1 VNKISHTQRQ
11 FKIYL
16 SVYSLS
22 SPLNKSL
29 SLGFQINYFLNK
41 HRRMQATYCRIF
53 TTIGLS
59 VFSITAFAQERR
71 TISGTVRDGKNGEL
85 VIGATIKVE
94 EDPTINITANE
105 YGFYSLSLPQGNYT
119 IAVAYGGYENYRQT
133 VQLDQNVKLDLILSQ
148 EKERTAQI
156 DEVII
161 SAVKK
166 DKNLT
171 SAQMGTET
179 LSIKSIEKLPVL
191 FGEKDVL
198 KTIQLL
204 PGIKSNGEGS
214 SGFSVRGGATDQNLI
229 LLDEAPVYNAS
240 HLLGFFSTF
249 NSDALKD
256 ASIIKG
262 NSPAQYGGRLSSV
275 MDVKMK
281 DGNNK
286 DYNVNGGIGLI
297 SSRLSVEGPIQKEKS
312 SFIVSGRRTYA
323 DVFLKATD
331 DFKDSKL
338 YFYDLNLKANYQINE
353 NNRLYMS
360 GYFGRDVLGLGNTF
374 STDWGNTTATLR
386 WNSIINSKLFSNTS
400 FIYSNYDYKVSLT
413 SNDNTFGL
421 DSQIQDWNLKQD
433 FSWFAGNKHSVRF
446 GLQSIY
452 HTITPSSASGTS
464 VSSFPRNSRYSWEN
478 ALYINDDFK
487 ATEKLTVNYGLRLS
501 MFSVLGGDTFNTYD
515 NGVLT
520 DSRFLE
526 KGKFGKTYVNLEPR
540 ITANYRINEV
550 SSIKGGYARN
560 TQNLHLLSNS
570 SSGNPTDQWIGSSYS
585 VKPEIADQISA
596 GYSRNFN
603 NNNYE
608 INAEVYYKTMQN
620 QIDFKNGAEI
630 TFDAAADVEGE
641 LLFGKGRAYGLEVI
655 AKKKS
660 GKLTGWISYTLSK
673 TERKINGINDNNW
686 YNARQDKTHDLSVV
700 ATYELNQKWSFSGLF
715 VYSTGNAVTFPTG
728 KYDLLGQTIFQY
740 SKRNADRMPAY
751 HRMDLSATYEPNK
764 NKRWKS
770 SWSFGIYNV
779 YGRENAYTI
788 AFEDNPDNPGTTR
801 AMQTSLF
808 KFVPNITYNFKF

>member
-1 VNKISHTQRQ
+1 MIQKT
-11 FKIYL
+11 YL
-16 SVYSLS
+16 
-22 SPLNKSL
+22 KT
-29 SLGFQINYFLNK
+29 
-41 HRRMQATYCRIF
+41 A
-53 TTIGLS
+53 TTIAA
-59 VFSITAFAQERR
+59 VCFSSIVFAQEKYS
-71 TISGTVRDGKNGEL
+71 ISGTVKDKKNGEL
-85 VIGATIKVE
+85 LLGVVVKIA
-94 EDPTINITANE
+94 EDPSISVVANE
-105 YGFYSLSLPQGNYT
+105 YGFYSLSVPKGSYT
-119 IAVAYGGYENYRQT
+119 LVVSNPGFKDFQQIINVEDNVKQNL
-133 VQLDQNVKLDLILSQ
+133 QLDQ
-148 EKERTAQI
+148 EGEERTAKI

-161 SAVKK
+161 SGVKK
-166 DKNLT
+166 DKNLS

-179 LSIKSIEKLPVL
+179 LSIKQIDKLPVL
-191 FGEKDVL
+191 FGEKDVM

-229 LLDEAPVYNAS
+229 LLDEAAVYNAS

-256 ASIIKG
+256 VSIIKG

-275 MDVKMK
+275 LDVKMK

-338 YFYDLNLKANYQINE
+338 YFYDLNLKANYQIND
-353 NNRLYMS
+353 NNRLYLS
-360 GYFGRDVLGLGNTF
+360 GYFGRDVLGLGDTF

-400 FIYSNYDYKVSLT
+400 FIYSNYNYNVSLS
-413 SNDNTFGL
+413 SNNNTFGL
-421 DSQIQDWNLKQD
+421 DSEIEDWNLKQD
-433 FSWFAGNKHSVRF
+433 FSWFAGNKHNVKF

-464 VSSFPRNSRYSWEN
+464 VSSFPRNPRYSWEN
-478 ALYINDDFK
+478 SVYINDDFK
-487 ATEKLTVNYGLRLS
+487 ATEKLTINYGARLA
-501 MFSVLGGDTFNTYD
+501 MFSVLGGDTFNTYE

-520 DSRFLE
+520 DSEYLE
-526 KGKFGKTYVNLEPR
+526 KGKFGKTYVNIEPR

-550 SSIKGGYARN
+550 SSVKGGYSRN

-570 SSGNPTDQWIGSSYS
+570 GSGNPTDQWIGSSYT

-608 INAEVYYKTMQN
+608 LNAEIYYKSMQN
-620 QIDFKNGAEI
+620 QIDYKNGAQI
-630 TFDAAADVEGE
+630 SFDIAADVESE
-641 LLFGKGRAYGLEVI
+641 LLFGKGRAYGLELI

-673 TERKINGINDNNW
+673 TERKINGINDNEW
-686 YNARQDKTHDLSVV
+686 YDARQDKTHDLSIV
-700 ATYELNQKWSFSGLF
+700 ATYQLNPKWSFSGLF
-715 VYSTGNAVTFPTG
+715 LYSTGNAVTFPTG
-728 KYDLLGQTIFQY
+728 KYELNGQTVFQY
-740 SKRNADRMPAY
+740 SSRNADRMPAY
-751 HRMDLSATYEPNK
+751 HRMDLSATYEPES
-764 NKRWKS
+764 NKRFKG

-779 YGRENAYTI
+779 YGRQNAYTI
-788 AFEDNPDNPGTTR
+788 TFEDNPNNPGTTR

-808 KFVPNITYNFKF
+808 RWVPNITYNFKF

>member
-1 VNKISHTQRQ
+1 MQTS
-11 FKIYL
+11 
-16 SVYSLS
+16 
-22 SPLNKSL
+22 
-29 SLGFQINYFLNK
+29 FLK
-41 HRRMQATYCRIF
+41 
-53 TTIGLS
+53 
-59 VFSITAFAQERR
+59 ITAATAALCFSTLAMAQQ
-71 TISGTVRDGKNGEL
+71 TYSVSGTVKDKKNGEL
-85 VIGATIKVE
+85 LIGVSVKVS
-94 EDPTINITANE
+94 EDPTINVVANE

-119 IAVAYGGYENYRQT
+119 LIISYPGYQDFEQKIN
-133 VQLDQNVKLDLILSQ
+133 VDQNIKLDLPLLPA
-148 EKERTAQI
+148 ETVAKAI
-156 DEVII
+156 DEVVITGI
-161 SAVKK
+161 KK

-171 SAQMGTET
+171 SAQMGAET
-179 LSIKSIEKLPVL
+179 LSIKNIEKLPVL
-191 FGEKDVL
+191 FGEKDVM

-275 MDVKMK
+275 LDVKMK

-323 DVFLKATD
+323 DLFLKTN
-331 DFKDSKL
+331 KDYKDNKL

-353 NNRLYMS
+353 NNRIYLS
-360 GYFGRDVLGLGNTF
+360 GYFGRDVLGLGDTF
-374 STDWGNTTATLR
+374 NTDWGNTTATLR
-386 WNSIINSKLFSNTS
+386 WNSIISSKLFSNTS
-400 FIYSNYDYKVSLT
+400 FIYSNYDYKISLK
-413 SNDNTFGL
+413 NDDTVFDLN
-421 DSQIQDWNLKQD
+421 SKIRDWNLKQD
-433 FSWFAGNKHSVRF
+433 FTWFAGNKHSVRF

-452 HTITPSSASGTS
+452 HTLTPSSASGTT
-464 VSSFPRNSRYSWEN
+464 VSSFARNPRYSWEN
-478 ALYINDDFK
+478 AVYINDDYK
-487 ATEKLTVNYGLRLS
+487 ATEKLTINYGARLS
-501 MFSVLGGDTFNTYD
+501 MFSVLGGDTFNTYE

-520 DSRFLE
+520 DSKFLE
-526 KGKFGKTYVNLEPR
+526 KGKFGKTYVNIEPR
-540 ITANYRINEV
+540 ISANYRINEV
-550 SSIKGGYARN
+550 SSVKGGYSRN
-560 TQNLHLLSNS
+560 IQNLHLLSNS
-570 SSGNPTDQWIGSSYS
+570 NSGNPTDQWIGSSYT
-585 VKPEIADQISA
+585 VKPEIADQISL

-608 INAEVYYKTMQN
+608 LNAEIYYKDMKN
-620 QIDFKNGAEI
+620 QIDFKNGAQI
-630 TFDAAADVEGE
+630 GFDTGADVESE
-641 LLFGKGRAYGLEVI
+641 LLFGKGRAYGLELI

-673 TERKINGINDNNW
+673 TERKINGINNNEW
-686 YNARQDKTHDLSVV
+686 YNARMDKTHDLSIV
-700 ATYELNQKWSFSGLF
+700 ATYQLNPKWSFSGLF

-728 KYDLLGQTIFQY
+728 KYELNGQTIFQY
-740 SKRNADRMPAY
+740 SNRNADRMPAY
-751 HRMDLSATYEPNK
+751 HRMDLSATYEPST
-764 NKRWKS
+764 NKRFRG
-770 SWSFGIYNV
+770 SWTFGIYNL

-788 AFEDNPDNPGTTR
+788 NFEDNPDRPGTTR

-808 KFVPNITYNFKF
+808 RWVPNITYNFKF

>member
-1 VNKISHTQRQ
+1 MQTSF
-11 FKIYL
+11 FKIAAASAALCFSTFALAQQKY
-16 SVYSLS
+16 SV
-22 SPLNKSL
+22 
-29 SLGFQINYFLNK
+29 
-41 HRRMQATYCRIF
+41 
-53 TTIGLS
+53 
-59 VFSITAFAQERR
+59 
-71 TISGTVRDGKNGEL
+71 SGTIKDQKNGEL
-85 VIGATIKVE
+85 MIGVAVKVA
-94 EDPTINITANE
+94 EDPSISVVANE
-105 YGFYSLSLPQGNYT
+105 YGFYSLSLPEGNYT
-119 IAVAYGGYENYRQT
+119 VIISYPGYKDFEQAIK
-133 VQLDQNVKLDLILSQ
+133 VDQNIKLDLPLNQ
-148 EKERTAQI
+148 EEERTAKI
-156 DEVII
+156 DEVVITG
-161 SAVKK
+161 VKK
-166 DKNLT
+166 DKNLST
-171 SAQMGTET
+171 AQMGTET
-179 LSIKSIEKLPVL
+179 LSIKNIEKLPVL
-191 FGEKDVL
+191 FGEKDVM

-249 NSDALKD
+249 YSDALKD

-323 DVFLKATD
+323 DLFLKGSD
-331 DFKDSKL
+331 DYKDSKL

-353 NNRLYMS
+353 NNRLYLS
-360 GYFGRDVLGLGNTF
+360 GYFGRDVLGVGKTF
-374 STDWGNTTATLR
+374 ATDWGNTTATLR
-386 WNSIINSKLFSNTS
+386 WNSIISSKLFSNTS
-400 FIYSNYDYKVSLT
+400 IIYSDYNYKISLE
-413 SNDNTFGL
+413 SNDNKFGL
-421 DSQIQDWNLKQD
+421 NSEIQDWNLKQD
-433 FSWFAGNKHSVRF
+433 FTWFAGNKHSVRF

-452 HTITPSSASGTS
+452 HTLTPSSASGTS
-464 VSSFPRNSRYSWEN
+464 ESSFPRNPRYSWEN
-478 ALYINDDFK
+478 AVYINDDFK

-501 MFSVLGGDTFNTYD
+501 GFSVLGGDTFNTYE
-515 NGVLT
+515 NGVIT
-520 DSRFLE
+520 DTRFLE

-550 SSIKGGYARN
+550 SSVKGGYSRN

-570 SSGNPTDQWIGSSYS
+570 SSGNPTDQWIGSSYT
-585 VKPEIADQISA
+585 VKPEIADQVSL
-596 GYSRNFN
+596 GYSRNFK

-608 INAEVYYKTMQN
+608 VNAEIYYKSMQN
-620 QIDFKNGAEI
+620 QIDFKNGAQI
-630 TFDAAADVEGE
+630 TFDTAADVESE
-641 LLFGKGRAYGLEVI
+641 LLFGKGRAYGLELI

-673 TERKINGINDNNW
+673 TERKINGINDNEW
-686 YNARQDKTHDLSVV
+686 YNARMDKTHDISIV
-700 ATYELNQKWSFSGLF
+700 ATYQLNPKWSFSGLF

-728 KYDLLGQTIFQY
+728 KYELNGQTIFQY
-740 SKRNADRMPAY
+740 SNRNADRMPAY
-751 HRMDLSATYEPNK
+751 HRMDVSATYEPSSNT
-764 NKRWKS
+764 NKRFRG
-770 SWSFGIYNV
+770 SWSFGIYNI

-788 AFEDNPDNPGTTR
+788 TFEDNPNNPGTTR

-808 KFVPNITYNFKF
+808 RWVPNITYNFKF